1 MPRGFL
7 VKRRK
12 ERAVAPAHR
21 WELCG
26 FHHSE
31 QGETPLAEA
40 AAARASEVTALKAA
54 AATTAALEITGTAAR
69 AVHAYRAHGDIPA
82 CTPFVSVVDLSPAVP
97 LPRSNAAV
105 GDDYDDD
112 DDDGGG
118 GQRNISASDLDSTS
132 QISSLTLPPVPA
144 LTEISA
150 KKFENKRMR
159 PVNKCQGDS
168 APNNQTMKK
177 PKLVEDALSS
187 PVLGLVIATEPWC
200 RVEPT
205 GSVGSFVCQLCG
217 LSYED
222 PSALA
227 RHGCSRIVRV
237 LYTCPEC
244 DKSFSCSANLAS
256 HRRWHRPRLGNDEV
270 EVKENRRR
278 GGALECPRCG
288 RTFSKRDSLL
298 KHLAA
303 LHGDFQHQG
312 QQRLQHH
319 QGQRAQQQQQ
329 HQQQQVQRQDH
340 HPGQRPQEQQ
350 HQGQRPPQQ
359 QQHQLQ
365 QKFASD
371 AQTAPHIV
379 QSCPKLLFGPEPNLA
394 VREVLLKS
402 CGGAGGLC

>member
-21 WELCG
+21 WE
-26 FHHSE
+26 FNVA
-31 QGETPLAEA
+31 GE
-40 AAARASEVTALKAA
+40 
-54 AATTAALEITGTAAR
+54 
-69 AVHAYRAHGDIPA
+69 
-82 CTPFVSVVDLSPAVP
+82 
-97 LPRSNAAV
+97 
-105 GDDYDDD
+105 DDYDDD
-112 DDDGGG
+112 EDDGGGGG
-118 GQRNISASDLDSTS
+118 GQRNISAGDLDSTS

-144 LTEISA
+144 LKEISA

-168 APNNQTMKK
+168 APNNQKTKK

-187 PVLGLVIATEPWC
+187 PVLGLVITTEPPWC

-205 GSVGSFVCQLCG
+205 ASVGSFVCQLCG

-278 GGALECPRCG
+278 GLALECPRCG

-312 QQRLQHH
+312 QQRPQHH
-319 QGQRAQQQQQ
+319 Q
-329 HQQQQVQRQDH
+329 V
-340 HPGQRPQEQQ
+340 
-350 HQGQRPPQQ
+350 
-359 QQHQLQ
+359 
-365 QKFASD
+365 
-371 AQTAPHIV
+371 
-379 QSCPKLLFGPEPNLA
+379 
-394 VREVLLKS
+394 
-402 CGGAGGLC
+402 